1 MKSKKDIKAKIFISN
16 KSMKDNSE
24 ELIEIKDGKQK
35 TVAKIKSRKK
45 EIKNEM
51 ER

>member
-1 MKSKKDIKAKIFISN
+1 MNNKKNVKTKTFISN

-24 ELIEIKDGKQK
+24 ELIEVKDGKQK
-35 TVAKIKSRKK
+35 TIAKIKSRKK